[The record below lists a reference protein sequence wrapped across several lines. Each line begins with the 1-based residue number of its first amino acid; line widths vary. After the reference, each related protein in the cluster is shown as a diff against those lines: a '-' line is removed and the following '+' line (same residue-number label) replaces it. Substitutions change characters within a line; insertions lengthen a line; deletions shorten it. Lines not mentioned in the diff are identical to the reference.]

1 MQAAKSQIIHYG
13 WRKIRIAQDRIFETE
28 RSGPGK
34 GKRKH
39 RKGTDD
45 RRHSRDTGPRTRTG
59 NQRTPRIS
67 GPPSTIVLRALRVYR
82 AGSSPEGLLSPC
94 PARPPPSG
102 PSGLSGSTDRPP
114 DQLTVRTGG
123 WLAKPGER
131 SSISADRPGPG
142 GPDSALR
149 PGGRGIAAAGPRG
162 GELAPPAWHP
172 LAARVEPPRTR
183 AGSAGSQRRCRSS
196 APAPPPPAAH
206 HPQPRAAG
214 PGRGARL
221 TIGTGSM
228 AKTRGAGKER
238 PSDGQQSDGRR
249 RRWGR
254 AARTGR

>member
-162 GELAPPAWHP
+162 GELAPPAWHA

-183 AGSAGSQRRCRSS
+183 TGSAGQPATLPVVCPRSAAARR
-196 APAPPPPAAH
+196 PPPAASRGW
-206 HPQPRAAG
+206 PRPRREADHGDRKHGEDEGSREGAA
-214 PGRGARL
+214 
-221 TIGTGSM
+221 
-228 AKTRGAGKER
+228 K
-238 PSDGQQSDGRR
+238 RR
-249 RRWGR
+249 T
-254 AARTGR
+254 AE